1 MYQSKNT
8 VESTSE
14 NTREREE
21 VDWENSQWLA
31 SFPALDP
38 LEEDVEGHIED
49 LWYDS
54 EAFPSTHGEYRYSV
68 EECEIFILTAVSVGI
83 FFILFI
89 LVFFLSPFLA

>member
-1 MYQSKNT
+1 MPRPCTRAKGIVPEQSVKQAKPKQSKNT

-49 LWYDS
+49 L
-54 EAFPSTHGEYRYSV
+54 
-68 EECEIFILTAVSVGI
+68 
-83 FFILFI
+83 
-89 LVFFLSPFLA
+89 